1 MQPKIKASLQDIWMA
16 ESCSSAYKA
25 YDLFVKN
32 YSVKYKSATDCL
44 IKDKDEMLAFYNYPA
59 EHWMHIRT
67 SNPIESTFATVRL
80 RTHKVKSCG
89 SRTTTLMMVFKLAQS
104 AEKKWYR
111 LRGFKLL
118 ADVITGVKFK
128 DGERIIQDQ
137 AEHQG
142 EPIHQI

>member
-1 MQPKIKASLQDIWMA
+1 MGVIFIS
-16 ESCSSAYKA
+16 
-25 YDLFVKN
+25 
-32 YSVKYKSATDCL
+32 
-44 IKDKDEMLAFYNYPA
+44 
-59 EHWMHIRT
+59 
-67 SNPIESTFATVRL
+67 
-80 RTHKVKSCG
+80 
-89 SRTTTLMMVFKLAQS
+89 FKLAQS

-142 EPIHQI
+142 GFIHQI